1 MNKAIQNDL
10 DASIVKAVA
19 SQEYSGVVNSLW
31 KHPTLKSE
39 IINRVNS
46 EIDEECSS
54 VCSEKEPS
62 ILRKTKAK
70 QLTEF
75 SERKCEE
82 ELKTRAPT
90 LYGCIR
96 SVTTSSKKRRKIE
109 KGSNNDEQNDAA
121 PISLA
126 AFILL
131 KQRCPQMSAIAYRF
145 SLGVLWHSG
154 AKKQVL
160 GNE

>member
-1 MNKAIQNDL
+1 MHVSSL
-10 DASIVKAVA
+10 C
-19 SQEYSGVVNSLW
+19 SQ
-31 KHPTLKSE
+31 KQ
-39 IINRVNS
+39 
-46 EIDEECSS
+46 
-54 VCSEKEPS
+54 PS

-70 QLTEF
+70 QLQEF
-75 SERKCEE
+75 SERKCE

-90 LYGCIR
+90 LHGCIR

-126 AFILL
+126 ASIVLL
-131 KQRCPQMSAIAYRF
+131 KQRCPQTSAIAYRF

-154 AKKQVL
+154 AKKQVPFL
-160 GNE
+160 NK